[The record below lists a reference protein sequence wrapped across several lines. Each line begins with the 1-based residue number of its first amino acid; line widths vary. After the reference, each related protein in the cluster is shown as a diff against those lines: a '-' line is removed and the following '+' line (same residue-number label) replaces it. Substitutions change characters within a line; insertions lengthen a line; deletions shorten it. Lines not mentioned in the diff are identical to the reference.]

1 LTLSIGLT
9 GCIGSGKS
17 LVCSVFEHLGVGV
30 FISDTKAKELYKDK
44 DFLKEIAQVFGQKI
58 VKDNVLQA
66 QLFADIVF
74 SDKEKLSKLNS
85 IIHPRVFAMYDK
97 WKSKQNSPYVIAESA
112 IMFESGWSKSFD
124 KIICIDTPMDIAIQR
139 VMKRDKVSQEQVT
152 KRMENQMPLQQ
163 KLSLA
168 DYTLINDNQTMLLP
182 QILELHKKLLSI

>member
-1 LTLSIGLT
+1 
-9 GCIGSGKS
+9 
-17 LVCSVFEHLGVGV
+17 
-30 FISDTKAKELYKDK
+30 
-44 DFLKEIAQVFGQKI
+44 
-58 VKDNVLQA
+58 
-66 QLFADIVF
+66 
-74 SDKEKLSKLNS
+74 
-85 IIHPRVFAMYDK
+85 MYDK
-97 WKSKQNSPYVIAESA
+97 WKSKQNSPYVIEESA

-168 DYTLINDNQTMLLP
+168 DYTLINDNQTLLLP